1 MSFAATKARLKG
13 SAHMWLLV
21 FIPAVLGI
29 LRYRYISYWRWVG
42 AMWLWQAAATY
53 LFASYGSLA
62 EPERDGLISRAI
74 RQATDDG
81 PLFGLYG
88 IVFLVVFYGGVAYIV
103 RRLYVEAKPSN
114 EGAIAHASKGR
125 KAIELTAL
133 TVVTGG
139 LLYSNFAS
147 MLAPSADAPAAMSVE
162 AVIDNEIAA
171 TASMLPLKVD
181 EVTIL
186 TSASRE
192 QQMLVL
198 NHEITKPAKSRD
210 VMLAFLQSE
219 LPVEACAN
227 AGVREILQSGGSV
240 SYRYRFI
247 DDAEPVAFDLTAAL
261 CPPQK
266 NSSISR

>member
-1 MSFAATKARLKG
+1 
-13 SAHMWLLV
+13 MWLLV

-88 IVFLVVFYGGVAYIV
+88 IVFLVVFYGGVAYLV

-139 LLYSNFAS
+139 LLYSNLAS

-171 TASMLPLKVD
+171 TASMLPIKVD

-186 TSASRE
+186 TSARRE

-227 AGVREILQSGGSV
+227 AGVRKILQSGGSV

-261 CPPQK
+261 CSPQK

>member
-1 MSFAATKARLKG
+1 
-13 SAHMWLLV
+13 MWLLV

-29 LRYRYISYWRWVG
+29 LKYRYQKYWRWVG
-42 AMWLWQAAATY
+42 AMWLWHAAATY

-88 IVFLVVFYGGVAYIV
+88 IVFLVVFYGGVAYFV
-103 RRLYVEAKPSN
+103 RRLYVEAAPSN
-114 EGAIAHASKGR
+114 HGAIAHAPKGR

-133 TVVTGG
+133 TLVTGG
-139 LLYSNFAS
+139 LLYSNIAS
-147 MLAPSADAPAAMSVE
+147 MLAPSADAPTAVSVE

-181 EVTIL
+181 ETTIL
-186 TSASRE
+186 TSARRE

-198 NHEITKPAKSRD
+198 NHEITKPAQSRD
-210 VMLAFLQSE
+210 VMLAFLQSQ

-247 DDAEPVAFDLTAAL
+247 DDVEPVAFDLTAAL
-261 CPPQK
+261 CRPQK